1 MVMINYKYCQ
11 NHGNRMFNTG
21 DIRKWVAEVG
31 PKMRNIERI
40 GDGKMTNCD
49 ELEIQDLI
57 LILVVFSR
65 YVDNCFC

>member
-40 GDGKMTNCD
+40 GDG
-49 ELEIQDLI
+49 
-57 LILVVFSR
+57 
-65 YVDNCFC
+65 